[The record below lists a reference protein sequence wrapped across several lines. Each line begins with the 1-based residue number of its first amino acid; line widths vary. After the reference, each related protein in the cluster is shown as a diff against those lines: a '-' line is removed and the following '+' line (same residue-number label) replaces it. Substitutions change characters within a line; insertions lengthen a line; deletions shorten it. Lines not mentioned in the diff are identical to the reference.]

1 MLLPSVGYDVVP
13 SDCLALHT
21 AQRLPGATHLALAF
35 TQAGGLSR
43 GTMITSVEMVSR
55 AGLIRKDGVLTPI
68 PPGSKAREVDFG
80 NGPAHVVAIPWGDLA
95 TAYRSTGI
103 PNIETYI
110 ALPPAAQT
118 VLRGASAVFAAGGQ
132 HAGAARP
139 QIARRA

>member
-1 MLLPSVGYDVVP
+1 
-13 SDCLALHT
+13 
-21 AQRLPGATHLALAF
+21 
-35 TQAGGLSR
+35 
-43 GTMITSVEMVSR
+43 MITSVEMVSR

-110 ALPPAAQT
+110 ALPPIAQT
-118 VLRGASAVFAAGGQ
+118 VLRGASAFSPVAASSLGQ
-132 HAGAARP
+132 RIAQVTCRP
-139 QIARRA
+139 DARRPGPHEPGRRGMRCCGAR